1 MPEAISLHEI
11 QNQEAAENDKTKHLT
26 TGTEVSGQGEKI

>member
-11 QNQEAAENDKTKHLT
+11 QNQEAAENDKQNTSPQEQK
-26 TGTEVSGQGEKI
+26 